1 MMHGPTNI
9 KYCIVLTSEGSF
21 FPQSLE
27 TADVLGQTFSSLA
40 FTSVAHTVLH
50 THSS

>member
-9 KYCIVLTSEGSF
+9 KYCIVLTTEGFF

-27 TADVLGQTFSSLA
+27 TADVLGQTFPSLA
-40 FTSVAHTVLH
+40 FTSVAHTILYS
-50 THSS
+50 HS